1 MANYSL
7 SINSTFQ
14 PFTYQE
20 LVAPVIHQQ
29 QVMDNLI
36 EQYEKLSSQA
46 DVLEAMGA
54 NDRDKKSG
62 SYSRY
67 KAYSD
72 SLRNEVDYLYQNG
85 LDTTSRERL
94 TDLRRRY
101 NTEIVPIQNAWAKRE
116 QEVKD
121 QMTASM
127 ANPSLMFTR
136 NAKDTSLDQYLADP
150 VGGYGVIN
158 GANITAQMSAMT
170 KNLANKYRSGELE
183 RVDPATYN
191 YIKKFG
197 LDENMIRDWESYPT
211 LKKMYEQV
219 MQANGVTPEALKNSP
234 NASSI
239 IDKAHS
245 YAEMGMWNAMGKDE
259 TQIVENFDYRLA
271 QQTAAEIAK
280 ASAKGGGD
288 GLFPGESYITDSTR
302 DLPMGT
308 NDPSNNKERSEAL
321 EALGYSY
328 NKDKGV
334 FQNKGKVTVR
344 YMPSAED
351 RRKYN
356 ESYRAEVNKLD
367 EKIKKGTATEVERRR
382 AATMHAVLGSGG
394 VAGGIL
400 TRYNTEVS
408 LYDKNQKLLSRD
420 KFIAQGDSKSMK
432 EALAKYYDEKVSS
445 ALKVLGLDGST
456 TSGNVGSAY
465 MKLRDS
471 SAASFA
477 TVRDLHIDKNSW
489 NDTTKGYRAQR
500 IDRYKGGTPI
510 YDSKSVTLGD
520 ILNKKNSDGTP
531 INVASHW
538 GKINGQEGLILSTT
552 ENGKDQRYF
561 IPVEAMGNDS
571 NVAKAQYYENK
582 AEEARKKGFSE
593 DSYSLDIEN
602 FLGALHTAFTLNN
615 QPADRRPVK
624 DLTAK
629 QSGLV
634 EE

>member
-101 NTEIVPIQNAWAKRE
+101 NTEIVPIQNAWTKRE

-271 QQTAAEIAK
+271 QQTKAEIEK
-280 ASAKGGGD
+280 ANAKGGGD
-288 GLFPGESYITDSTR
+288 DGMEVIPSVAIGLEPTEEF
-302 DLPMGT
+302 
-308 NDPSNNKERSEAL
+308 KAKHL
-321 EALGYSY
+321 EALMSLKHEGSYDGLKASIFGNHMGDVNPMQIYDEYQKAVNKYGGKNRISATSMAVGHYNGGEDARAEIKYGPTPAENLARKEILKKYKKYGVTDILSDAQYNALKAIGYSETTRFSNNRHSTFLNDLNRTVEQKSSY
-328 NKDKGV
+328 STHMPNYDNVSETLLSNLRSGRHPMWKIDSETGKEGNSTSGDDTAKVVGKLVDKDKRHISDI
-334 FQNKGKVTVR
+334 QYDPAYKGKLR
-344 YMPSAED
+344 LQFNSGEQ
-351 RRKYN
+351 YN
-356 ESYRAEVNKLD
+356 VN
-367 EKIKKGTATEVERRR
+367 A
-382 AATMHAVLGSGG
+382 
-394 VAGGIL
+394 
-400 TRYNTEVS
+400 
-408 LYDKNQKLLSRD
+408 
-420 KFIAQGDSKSMK
+420 
-432 EALAKYYDEKVSS
+432 S
-445 ALKVLGLDGST
+445 AL
-456 TSGNVGSAY
+456 
-465 MKLRDS
+465 
-471 SAASFA
+471 
-477 TVRDLHIDKNSW
+477 
-489 NDTTKGYRAQR
+489 
-500 IDRYKGGTPI
+500 
-510 YDSKSVTLGD
+510 
-520 ILNKKNSDGTP
+520 DGTLANY
-531 INVASHW
+531 IEYWES
-538 GKINGQEGLILSTT
+538 
-552 ENGKDQRYF
+552 
-561 IPVEAMGNDS
+561 
-571 NVAKAQYYENK
+571 
-582 AEEARKKGFSE
+582 KGFSAQAITAGIKDYFNSYNPNQSNT
-593 DSYSLDIEN
+593 DSHARTY
-602 FLGALHTAFTLNN
+602 
-615 QPADRRPVK
+615 
-624 DLTAK
+624 
-629 QSGLV
+629 
-634 EE
+634 